1 MKIPRESRQQAK
13 RLYRACLNPDGI
25 PDDRAVRI
33 VVDRVA
39 TAKPR
44 NYLPLLQYFYYLLEA
59 ASNARAVRVEAAT
72 PLADSGREIAA
83 ILEQLFGPATDYSFK
98 QRPELIGGI
107 RVYRGSVIWD
117 NSILGRLERLRESF
131 S

>member
-1 MKIPRESRQQAK
+1 MRIPRESRQQAK
-13 RLYRACLNPDGI
+13 RLYRACLKPDGLL
-25 PDDRAVRI
+25 DERAVHI

-39 TAKPR
+39 AAKPR
-44 NYLPLLQYFYYLLEA
+44 NYLALLQYFYLLLEA
-59 ASNARAVRVEAAT
+59 AVNSRAVRVETAT
-72 PLADSGREIAA
+72 PLADGGKEIVDL
-83 ILEQLFGPATDYSFK
+83 LEQLFGPGTDYTYK